1 MRRPFTMKEK
11 GVESE
16 REGGVWK
23 GGLRLGRGLKKE
35 GGRGGGEKRRQGQK
49 DFLIR
54 Q

>member
-35 GGRGGGEKRRQGQK
+35 GGRGGERNVDKGRRT
-49 DFLIR
+49 F
-54 Q
+54 